1 IGMFWRVCMILLVLL
16 LASCSG
22 PKEPLRIGLN
32 AWPAY
37 EFLYLAEQLGFYRD
51 EGVKVKVVTF
61 SSLADSQ
68 RAFERNQLD
77 LMGSTLVEPLLVRE
91 TSAVAPVVIYALD
104 YSNGGDMLLARKD
117 IPDVASL
124 RGKRL
129 ALEGRSGDILTAHF
143 ALASAGLGFKDVQV
157 HDLPQANGVQAFLA
171 GKIDAIQTYPPFA
184 VELLNSGKAH
194 ALFDTRKAPGKV
206 LDVLVATQDSVTQ
219 RSKELAGVL
228 RALTRAMAYR
238 QQHPDQADAI
248 MAKRE
253 GLSVADFR
261 SGMAGVQLLRPA
273 DQDVYLHQGRM
284 QQALVDA
291 YGVLQYLG
299 QVRAKPACGRE
310 CVSHGPFL
318 ASRVQ

>member
-1 IGMFWRVCMILLVLL
+1 MFWRVCMILLVLL

-32 AWPAY
+32 AWPTF

-129 ALEGRSGDILTAHF
+129 ALEGRTVDMLTAHY
-143 ALASAGLGFKDVQV
+143 ALASVGLGFKDVQV

-228 RALTRAMAYR
+228 RALTRAMA
-238 QQHPDQADAI
+238 
-248 MAKRE
+248 
-253 GLSVADFR
+253 
-261 SGMAGVQLLRPA
+261 
-273 DQDVYLHQGRM
+273 
-284 QQALVDA
+284 
-291 YGVLQYLG
+291 
-299 QVRAKPACGRE
+299 
-310 CVSHGPFL
+310 
-318 ASRVQ
+318 